1 MGKLSEWLA
10 RACAEL
16 NLRIDFDYHVP
27 LPAGQGIVAIARI
40 RDLGAPN
47 GMLIFGTYARVR
59 TVSSQIVS
67 ASYGYSVL
75 DEPRADEDFD
85 LDGFKEVFIDWGWAG
100 DVASKP
106 VWMGSTS
113 GS

>member
-1 MGKLSEWLA
+1 MEKLSEWLA

-16 NLRIDFDYHVP
+16 NLRIDFDYHFS

-47 GMLIFGTYARVR
+47 GMLILGTYERIR

-67 ASYGYSVL
+67 AGYGYSVL

-100 DVASKP
+100 TQRRSP
-106 VWMGSTS
+106 CG
-113 GS
+113 